1 MVHHG
6 KAKITDFGNSKSMN
20 TATNIHDGLFG
31 NIPYVAPEVLN
42 ASKTKQ
48 DPYTIYSDIYSLGV
62 LLWEISSGQSPFKD
76 ESNYAIIT
84 ATLSG
89 DREKRVPD
97 TPDKYYTLY
106 NQCWHD
112 NPEERHS
119 VEYVYNVLEK
129 LLKNESKIM
138 NNNEGCEPEKE
149 IDEGK

>member
-1 MVHHG
+1 
-6 KAKITDFGNSKSMN
+6 MN

-31 NIPYVAPEVLN
+31 NIPYVAPEVLK

-76 ESNYAIIT
+76 ESNYTIIT
-84 ATLSG
+84 AILSG
-89 DREKRVPD
+89 DREERAPN
-97 TPDKYYTLY
+97 TPDKYYMLY
-106 NQCWHD
+106 NQCWRD

-129 LLKNESKIM
+129 LLNNESKIM
-138 NNNEGCEPEKE
+138 NNNERCEPEKE